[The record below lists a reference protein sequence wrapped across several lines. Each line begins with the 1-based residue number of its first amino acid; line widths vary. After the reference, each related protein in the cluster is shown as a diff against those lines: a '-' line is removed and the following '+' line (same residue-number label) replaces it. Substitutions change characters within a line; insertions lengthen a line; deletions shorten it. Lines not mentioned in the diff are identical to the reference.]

1 MTKEKKEALLV
12 FLNQAKGLFEPAQD
26 MATMSDVPEDVEKIK
41 QILRLHDKA
50 IAELEKE
57 ETNVSLFDKTMNK
70 IQKLI
75 KTLKK

>member
-26 MATMSDVPEDVEKIK
+26 MATMSDVPEDVKKIK

>member
-26 MATMSDVPEDVEKIK
+26 MATMSDRPEDVKKIK
-41 QILRLHDKA
+41 DILHLHDKA

-57 ETNVSLFDKTMNK
+57 ETNVSLFDKIMNK

>member
-12 FLNQAKGLFEPAQD
+12 FLNQAKGMFEPAQD
-26 MATMSDVPEDVEKIK
+26 MATMSDVPEEVKKIK